1 MESKRLKSDEGC
13 HISQILLSEEKLTQL
28 TSSRELV
35 DDALAW
41 SVARG
46 IVMYPT
52 CDKSQASAVPFA
64 LLPCPV
70 PEDCFHLAKRL
81 APDFQLLMD
90 KVSCD
95 LAWLQSALAKTGAI
109 DEICCKLLDICRSVY
124 SSDTGKDPARDI
136 RLHLMRNDFML
147 DTQKA
152 PSEGAMVQI
161 ELNMMSAS
169 FATHGQDLTE
179 THRYLLKRLCRRSEL
194 CDLCRTPG
202 SPGQAVFE

>member
-1 MESKRLKSDEGC
+1 
-13 HISQILLSEEKLTQL
+13 
-28 TSSRELV
+28 
-35 DDALAW
+35 
-41 SVARG
+41 
-46 IVMYPT
+46 
-52 CDKSQASAVPFA
+52 
-64 LLPCPV
+64 
-70 PEDCFHLAKRL
+70 
-81 APDFQLLMD
+81 
-90 KVSCD
+90 D

>member
-147 DTQKA
+147 DTQK
-152 PSEGAMVQI
+152 EHDVG
-161 ELNMMSAS
+161 
-169 FATHGQDLTE
+169 F
-179 THRYLLKRLCRRSEL
+179 L
-194 CDLCRTPG
+194 CDSWTRPD
-202 SPGQAVFE
+202 